1 MMIAPR
7 ITSSDTPI
15 HVHRRICSS
24 FRRFH
29 LYEAMLRLRCEG
41 DVNLPRRL
49 PEGGRSPKERDSIR
63 DGMIS
68 KKMRSD
74 SASND
79 DVVSMKTPHP
89 FIRVL
94 LMSILAGL
102 LVASAGMASAGRLG
116 FFRTS
121 AEKPTVPH
129 DSATCSPDEGTSEDE
144 SSEDEG
150 DSQECED
157 PEEGD
162 GTTEPG
168 APGDLADRE
177 AECNKV
183 AGLDTSAEGSDA
195 DVKTTGLDDAIEVVL
210 ANCIKN
216 PQAPGLLNALSLLVQ
231 NRDKHMA
238 HDAEKAVRR
247 AARDAAKAARDA
259 AKAARHAAL
268 HGGGHGYGGVA

>member
-1 MMIAPR
+1 
-7 ITSSDTPI
+7 
-15 HVHRRICSS
+15 
-24 FRRFH
+24 
-29 LYEAMLRLRCEG
+29 
-41 DVNLPRRL
+41 
-49 PEGGRSPKERDSIR
+49 
-63 DGMIS
+63 MIS

-268 HGGGHGYGGVA
+268 HGGGHG